1 MSVSMRRVLAGL
13 SAAAALVATSACGD
27 TSEPETQA
35 VIRVPDDATLEEAG
49 DLVEP
54 GGLILISSG
63 TYEGTLEVSADDV
76 TVRGDDRNGVVLDGG
91 LTASNGIVGT
101 GERITVE
108 NLTVRNYLQNG
119 VLITGVTDDSGAGIA
134 RGPDGYVPSEAP
146 PPVPGYL
153 VQYVTASNN
162 GLYGIYAFNR
172 TSGVIQ
178 HNLASGGSD
187 SGIYVGQCADC
198 NASVTGNVVVRNAVG
213 IELANAS
220 TVTVTGNRIVDNRV
234 GISVLSNYLEAHG
247 PTQSLQVAGNVIADN
262 DQTETPTQASGGFG
276 IGIGLAGA
284 VGSDIRSNLIS
295 GNDNVGIWMTSSED
309 FAPIDNTIG
318 PGTWGDNGVDIAYAP
333 TDHAPGSGNCIETG
347 PESAGVTTEPSGLAA
362 LGCGSDLPASDYTQP
377 PAPDGISFADVALPD
392 ERQGLPT
399 VDDQPRQLPETV
411 ELPDI
416 SAIETPSADLLE
428 SGA

>member
-1 MSVSMRRVLAGL
+1 MTFNVKGALT
-13 SAAAALVATSACGD
+13 ALVAAVALAATSACAGD
-27 TSEPETQA
+27 SEAQTRP
-35 VIRVPDDATLEEAG
+35 VVHVPADATLDEAG
-49 DLVEP
+49 AMVAP
-54 GGLILISSG
+54 GGLILISPG

-76 TVRGDDRNGVVLDGG
+76 TVRGEDRNDVVLDGG

-198 NASVTGNVVVRNAVG
+198 NAAVTGNVVVRNAVG

-220 TVTVTGNRIVDNRV
+220 TVSVTGNRIVDNRV

-247 PTQSLQVAGNVIADN
+247 PTQSLHVAGNVIADN
-262 DQTETPTQASGGFG
+262 DQAETPTHASGGFG

-284 VGSDIRSNLIS
+284 VDADIRSNLIA
-295 GNDNVGIWMTSSED
+295 GHENVGLWITSSED
-309 FAPIDNTIG
+309 FAPIGNAIG
-318 PGTWGDNGVDIAYAP
+318 PGTWADNGLDIAYSP
-333 TDHAPGSGNCIETG
+333 SEHAPGTGNCIESGT
-347 PESAGVTTEPSGLAA
+347 EVTTDPDGIAAIACEEP
-362 LGCGSDLPASDYTQP
+362 LPTGTYTQP
-377 PAPDGISFADVALPD
+377 PAPDGISFADVARPD
-392 ERQGLPT
+392 ERPGLA
-399 VDDQPRQLPETV
+399 DIDEQPRQLPEAV
-411 ELPDI
+411 ELPDVTSI
-416 SAIETPSADLLE
+416 DIPSADLLAAG
-428 SGA
+428 S